1 MKYCPFLQTIRKRR
15 KGMVV
20 VEEGKNQ
27 QAKTDLQY
35 EGKDK
40 VYLDIDRIINEGLS
54 GGSVHS
60 RHDTTNIEEARN
72 LTEEEPPSNL
82 NE

>member
-1 MKYCPFLQTIRKRR
+1 MIAVNEKK
-15 KGMVV
+15 
-20 VEEGKNQ
+20 
-27 QAKTDLQY
+27 DLAF

-72 LTEEEPPSNL
+72 LKEEEPPSKL
-82 NE
+82 SD

>member
-1 MKYCPFLQTIRKRR
+1 MIT
-15 KGMVV
+15 MN
-20 VEEGKNQ
+20 EGK
-27 QAKTDLQY
+27 KDLQY

-60 RHDTTNIEEARN
+60 SHDTTNIEEARN
-72 LTEEEPPSNL
+72 LTEEEPPSQL
-82 NE
+82 KE

>member
-1 MKYCPFLQTIRKRR
+1 MKYPPFRKLKKIG
-15 KGMVV
+15 KGLVI
-20 VEEGKNQ
+20 VEEEKNV

-72 LTEEEPPSNL
+72 LTEEEPPSKI

>member
-1 MKYCPFLQTIRKRR
+1 MIAVNEKK
-15 KGMVV
+15 
-20 VEEGKNQ
+20 
-27 QAKTDLQY
+27 DLAF

-72 LTEEEPPSNL
+72 LTEEEPPSKL
-82 NE
+82 ND

>member
-1 MKYCPFLQTIRKRR
+1 MNEKK
-15 KGMVV
+15 
-20 VEEGKNQ
+20 
-27 QAKTDLQY
+27 DLAF

-72 LTEEEPPSNL
+72 LEEEEPPSKL

>member
-1 MKYCPFLQTIRKRR
+1 M
-15 KGMVV
+15 
-20 VEEGKNQ
+20 EEGK
-27 QAKTDLQY
+27 KDLQY

-40 VYLDIDRIINEGLS
+40 VYLDIDRMINEGMS

-60 RHDTTNIEEARN
+60 RHDSTNIEEARN
-72 LTEEEPPSNL
+72 LTEEEPPSQS

>member
-1 MKYCPFLQTIRKRR
+1 
-15 KGMVV
+15 MVI
-20 VEEGKNQ
+20 VEEKNNV

-40 VYLDIDRIINEGLS
+40 VYLDIDRMINEGLS
-54 GGSVHS
+54 GGSVHE
-60 RHDTTNIEEARN
+60 RHDTVNIEEARN
-72 LTEEEPPSNL
+72 LTEEDPPSKV

>member
-1 MKYCPFLQTIRKRR
+1 MIA
-15 KGMVV
+15 
-20 VEEGKNQ
+20 VEEGK
-27 QAKTDLQY
+27 KDLQY

-72 LTEEEPPSNL
+72 LTEEEPPLQST
-82 NE
+82 E

>member
-1 MKYCPFLQTIRKRR
+1 MIA
-15 KGMVV
+15 
-20 VEEGKNQ
+20 VEEGK
-27 QAKTDLQY
+27 KDLQY

-40 VYLDIDRIINEGLS
+40 VHLDIDRIINEGLS

-72 LTEEEPPSNL
+72 LTEEEPPLQST
-82 NE
+82 E

>member
-1 MKYCPFLQTIRKRR
+1 MK
-15 KGMVV
+15 
-20 VEEGKNQ
+20 EEK
-27 QAKTDLQY
+27 KDLQF

-40 VYLDIDRIINEGLS
+40 VYLDIDRMINEGLS

-72 LTEEEPPSNL
+72 LHEEEPPFEV

>member
-1 MKYCPFLQTIRKRR
+1 MIT
-15 KGMVV
+15 MN
-20 VEEGKNQ
+20 EGK
-27 QAKTDLQY
+27 KDLQF

-40 VYLDIDRIINEGLS
+40 VFLDIDRIINEGLS

-60 RHDTTNIEEARN
+60 RHDTTNIEEARD
-72 LTEEEPPSNL
+72 LTEEEPPSQI

>member
-1 MKYCPFLQTIRKRR
+1 MIA
-15 KGMVV
+15 
-20 VEEGKNQ
+20 VEEGK
-27 QAKTDLQY
+27 KDLQY

-60 RHDTTNIEEARN
+60 RQDTANIEEARN
-72 LTEEEPPSNL
+72 LTEEEPPLQST
-82 NE
+82 

>member
-1 MKYCPFLQTIRKRR
+1 MN
-15 KGMVV
+15 KG
-20 VEEGKNQ
+20 K
-27 QAKTDLQY
+27 KDLQY

-40 VYLDIDRIINEGLS
+40 VFLDIDRIINEGLS

-72 LTEEEPPSNL
+72 LTEEEPPSQIKD
-82 NE
+82 

>member
-1 MKYCPFLQTIRKRR
+1 MD
-15 KGMVV
+15 
-20 VEEGKNQ
+20 EKNRVQ
-27 QAKTDLQY
+27 VKKDLEY
-35 EGKDK
+35 EGKDN

-72 LTEEEPPSNL
+72 LTEEEPPHTT
-82 NE
+82 E

>member
-1 MKYCPFLQTIRKRR
+1 MNDEKK
-15 KGMVV
+15 
-20 VEEGKNQ
+20 
-27 QAKTDLQY
+27 DLQF

-60 RHDTTNIEEARN
+60 RHDTTNIEEAQN
-72 LTEEEPPSNL
+72 LVEEDPPHN
-82 NE
+82 NK

>member
-1 MKYCPFLQTIRKRR
+1 MEK
-15 KGMVV
+15 
-20 VEEGKNQ
+20 GKNV

-60 RHDTTNIEEARN
+60 RHDSTNIEEARN
-72 LTEEEPPSNL
+72 LTEEEPPSKVNK
-82 NE
+82 

>member
-1 MKYCPFLQTIRKRR
+1 MIA
-15 KGMVV
+15 
-20 VEEGKNQ
+20 VEEGK
-27 QAKTDLQY
+27 KDLQY

-40 VYLDIDRIINEGLS
+40 AYLDIDRIINEGLS

-72 LTEEEPPSNL
+72 LTEEEPPLQST
-82 NE
+82 E

>member
-1 MKYCPFLQTIRKRR
+1 MIT
-15 KGMVV
+15 MN
-20 VEEGKNQ
+20 EGK
-27 QAKTDLQY
+27 KDLQF

-40 VYLDIDRIINEGLS
+40 VFLDIDRIINEGLS

-60 RHDTTNIEEARN
+60 RHDTTNIEEARD
-72 LTEEEPPSNL
+72 LTEEEPPSQL

>member
-1 MKYCPFLQTIRKRR
+1 L
-15 KGMVV
+15 VV
-20 VEEGKNQ
+20 VEEGKNL

-54 GGSVHS
+54 GGTVHA

-72 LTEEEPPSNL
+72 LIEEEPPSNV

>member
-1 MKYCPFLQTIRKRR
+1 MIDVNEKKDLAF
-15 KGMVV
+15 
-20 VEEGKNQ
+20 EGK
-27 QAKTDLQY
+27 
-35 EGKDK
+35 GK

-60 RHDTTNIEEARN
+60 RHNTTNIEEARN
-72 LTEEEPPSNL
+72 LKEEEPPSKL

>member
-1 MKYCPFLQTIRKRR
+1 MIA
-15 KGMVV
+15 
-20 VEEGKNQ
+20 VEDK
-27 QAKTDLQY
+27 KKDLQY

-72 LTEEEPPSNL
+72 LTEEEPPLQST
-82 NE
+82 E

>member
-1 MKYCPFLQTIRKRR
+1 LVI
-15 KGMVV
+15 
-20 VEEGKNQ
+20 VEEGKNV

-60 RHDTTNIEEARN
+60 RSNTTNIEEARK
-72 LTEEEPPSNL
+72 LPEEEPPSKV

>member
-1 MKYCPFLQTIRKRR
+1 MNKERK
-15 KGMVV
+15 
-20 VEEGKNQ
+20 
-27 QAKTDLQY
+27 DLNN

-54 GGSVHS
+54 GGTVHAREES
-60 RHDTTNIEEARN
+60 TNIEEARD
-72 LTEEEPPSNL
+72 LVPETPP

>member
-72 LTEEEPPSNL
+72 LTEEEPPSNV